1 MVLSP
6 RMMISDED
14 IWVVKMSVDMSQIR
28 WERRRK
34 APFAPSYVHLDD
46 SLIQTAVWSV
56 NGTT

>member
-1 MVLSP
+1 
-6 RMMISDED
+6 
-14 IWVVKMSVDMSQIR
+14 MSVDMSQIR

-46 SLIQTAVWSV
+46 TLIQTAVWGV